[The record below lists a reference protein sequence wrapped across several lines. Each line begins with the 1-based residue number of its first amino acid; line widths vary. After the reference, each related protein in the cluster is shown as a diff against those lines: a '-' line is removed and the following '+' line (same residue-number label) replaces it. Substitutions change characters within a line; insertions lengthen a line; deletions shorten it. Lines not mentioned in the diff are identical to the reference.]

1 MDIGDPIFQA
11 AIIPLVVGFVLAG
24 VLRVIGR
31 DGRGRVL
38 AGVSIT
44 VAFVIAYLVLL
55 GMPEWRPI
63 EPIDKI
69 LFIAIGAVA
78 VGAFADITGMPVQIK
93 YALILVIPLF
103 GLAWVAEPQIREA
116 AGLADV
122 VTLVLLFTASGVATY
137 RLTLREGS
145 DLTPSIYLGAA
156 AAGLGLIA
164 LFADANPLFHLAFA
178 LSAATIGFALWNGP
192 VNRFVPSASLL
203 AGAGAILVA
212 LAGTLVL
219 HSGASRTAIAVLVL
233 VFFSD
238 KFVETVRLGGG
249 RIGTALRPLAVVAA
263 SAVIILAAAAIGFFV
278 GAATEPF

>member
-1 MDIGDPIFQA
+1 MDPIFQA
-11 AIIPLVVGFVLAG
+11 AIIPLAAGFVLAG

-31 DGRGRVL
+31 DVRGRVL
-38 AGVSIT
+38 AGGSIA

-55 GMPEWRPI
+55 GFPEWRPVD
-63 EPIDKI
+63 PIDKI

-78 VGAFADITGMPVQIK
+78 VGAFADITGMPLQIK

-122 VTLVLLFTASGVATY
+122 ATLVLLFTASGVATY

-145 DLTPSIYLGAA
+145 DLTPSIYLGAG

-164 LFADANPLFHLAFA
+164 LFADANPMFHLAFA
-178 LSAATIGFALWNGP
+178 LAAATIGFALWNWP
-192 VNRFVPSASLL
+192 VNRFLPSASLL
-203 AGAGAILVA
+203 AGAGAILIA

-219 HSGASRTAIAVLVL
+219 HSGASRIAMAALIL

-238 KFVETVRLGGG
+238 KFV
-249 RIGTALRPLAVVAA
+249 
-263 SAVIILAAAAIGFFV
+263 
-278 GAATEPF
+278 